1 MSKIARRLATAT
13 AAGTLLLVAGCT
25 SQDEIA
31 ELRAENV
38 RLQQLAD
45 TAAQKAEMAARDAAE
60 AAEAAKVS
68 AAAAEISA
76 EKSDRILQQSL
87 RK

>member
-1 MSKIARRLATAT
+1 MSEIARRLATAA
-13 AAGTLLLVAGCT
+13 AAGTLLLAAGCAT
-25 SQDEIA
+25 QDEIA
-31 ELRAENV
+31 ELRSETV
-38 RLQQLAD
+38 RLQQLVD
-45 TAAQKAEMAARDAAE
+45 TAAEKAEMAARDAA
-60 AAEAAKVS
+60 AAAKAAKVS